1 MTDSFKKYH
10 PIVNITYFAIVLL
23 FAMFMMHPVMI
34 CISLLCALCYLLYL
48 KGLKNLLKTMQYMII
63 MILMIIII
71 NPMFNHEGMTIL
83 FYLDNGNPIT
93 KESII
98 YGIFMSLLFMSVLLW
113 FGCYNEVMTSDKFVY
128 LFGRIIPH
136 LSLTLSMTLRYV
148 PRFKTQFRE
157 VRDAQKC
164 IGRDITDGNFFI
176 RIKNFAKIV
185 SIMISWS
192 LENSIETADSM
203 KSRGYGLPGRTAFS
217 IFRFDKRDGKILS
230 IMVLCTIM
238 LLMGIMRGEAYYRY
252 YPTFEEALFG
262 WKQILFYIN
271 YGGICLLPLIINYME
286 SRRERKILRKEYAVH
301 QIL

>member
-1 MTDSFKKYH
+1 MTDRFKKYH
-10 PIVNITYFAIVLL
+10 PIVNFTYFAIVLL
-23 FAMFMMHPVMI
+23 FTMFMMHPVMI
-34 CISLLCALCYLLYL
+34 CISLFCGICYLLYL
-48 KGLKNLLKTMQYMII
+48 KGIKHLLRSMRYMFI

-83 FYLDNGNPIT
+83 FYLDNGNPVT
-93 KESII
+93 RESII
-98 YGIFMSLLFMSVLLW
+98 YGIFMSLLFISVLIW

-148 PRFKTQFRE
+148 PRFKAQFHE

-164 IGRDITDGNFFI
+164 IGRDITDGNIIVRI
-176 RIKNFAKIV
+176 RNFAKIV

-203 KSRGYGLPGRTAFS
+203 KSRGYGLPGRTAFT
-217 IFRFDKRDGKILS
+217 IFRFDKRDGKTFMF
-230 IMVLCTIM
+230 MVLCT
-238 LLMGIMRGEAYYRY
+238 LLLLAGIMQGEMYYRY
-252 YPTFEEALFG
+252 YPTFEQALFD
-262 WKQILFYIN
+262 WKMIILYII
-271 YGGICLLPLIINYME
+271 YGVICLLPVIINYVE

-301 QIL
+301 

>member
-1 MTDSFKKYH
+1 MTDHFKKYH
-10 PIVNITYFAIVLL
+10 PIVNMIYFAIVLL

-34 CISLLCALCYLLYL
+34 CISLFCGMCYLLYL
-48 KGLKNLLKTMQYMII
+48 KGPGNLLKSMRYMFI

-83 FYLDNGNPIT
+83 FYLDNGNPVT

-98 YGIFMSLLFMSVLLW
+98 YGIFMALLFMSVIIW

-136 LSLTLSMTLRYV
+136 LSLTLSMALRYV
-148 PRFKTQFRE
+148 PRFKTQFKV

-164 IGRDITDGNFFI
+164 IGRDITNGNIFVRI
-176 RIKNFAKIV
+176 RNFAKIV

-217 IFRFDKRDGKILS
+217 IFRFDKRDGKTLTF
-230 IMVLCTIM
+230 MVLCTV
-238 LLMGIMRGEAYYRY
+238 LLLAGIIHGEAYYRY
-252 YPTFEEALFG
+252 YPTFEEGLFG
-262 WKQILFYIN
+262 WKRTILYII
-271 YGGICLLPLIINYME
+271 YGVVCLLPLIINYME
-286 SRRERKILRKEYAVH
+286 DRRWKYLESNI
-301 QIL
+301 